1 MARTPSRDTASV
13 VGGPAIALVR
23 FPGGT
28 LVDDLAQQPRLLG
41 AERTPLQEVRS
52 PFQRA
57 PKRLAEPPQAHGAVV
72 ARGQGLRH
80 PIAPEQGR
88 ARVLGILEEPVG
100 ERLVD
105 ERARLDGTGK
115 EAEDGVAD
123 HERRQLAAG
132 QDEVPDRELEVDHGA
147 DALVDALVPR
157 THQDEVRSRRKVLG
171 TSLPE
176 RLPGGVEQDHGGF
189 GPAQRRERG
198 GHRLGPEHHPG
209 AAAVRC
215 IVDAA
220 VTPQAP
226 LPKIVDADGR
236 EAFLLDA
243 PRDAGGERSCQHLRE
258 QREDLDLEG
267 HVVRPLVRGR
277 PGRGFRT
284 WRFLR
289 YAGNGSVTGELP
301 GAGWTLLTLAGPR
314 RAGRP
319 WRRDL
324 VGGRQVQRLGVGHD
338 LAPSGRQDPHEPARD
353 REVERTPRTARNDE
367 DLCAAGAVDVPYG
380 PELSAFRIDDRAADQ
395 LVPVVAAAGQRRHEA
410 RVRFEVD
417 RHVGGSRIAGR
428 DLVEPDHPAG
438 RGGPCLG
445 DGERLG
451 GTFRVQARPGRE
463 PGARVVRE
471 HLHPDPAVDAV
482 EAADKRD
489 DESLPA
495 HGRRAGDQTI
505 SSWNCSPSR
514 APTTLR
520 SVRSALA
527 TLPLRP
533 ITLPM
538 SSSATRSSMTVA
550 PASWVTTTSTWSG

>member
-226 LPKIVDADGR
+226 LPKIEDADRR

-289 YAGNGSVTGELP
+289 HAGN
-301 GAGWTLLTLAGPR
+301 
-314 RAGRP
+314 
-319 WRRDL
+319 
-324 VGGRQVQRLGVGHD
+324 
-338 LAPSGRQDPHEPARD
+338 ARV